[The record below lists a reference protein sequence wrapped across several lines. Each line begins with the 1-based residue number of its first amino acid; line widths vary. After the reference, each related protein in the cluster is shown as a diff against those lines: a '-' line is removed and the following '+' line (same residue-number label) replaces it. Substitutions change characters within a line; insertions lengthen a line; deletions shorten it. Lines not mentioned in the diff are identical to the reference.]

1 MLGTVVSE
9 GKTIV
14 TAELLSPLLLPLLP
28 LNVLDAL
35 KPGSI
40 AEAETNGQFSSA
52 TYLLQLMSQY
62 WGESGPSQ
70 WFWDRLKESLEKYYH
85 DITPSQSDLEKET
98 PENLMDP
105 PKLTEDYNF
114 VIFGYGGH
122 EGDDTWLHYKVNRM
136 PHNNDCWVMEWSIIY
151 YVGGKSYR
159 ETQYAV
165 LLPGRTISILY
176 QGDSH
181 TFKFKI
187 PKNEQGGIIGSYS
200 VTYYCFQ
207 KNANNNI

>member
-14 TAELLSPLLLPLLP
+14 TAELLSPLLLPLMP
-28 LNVLDAL
+28 LNVLNTL
-35 KPGSI
+35 KPGFINES
-40 AEAETNGQFSSA
+40 EQNEQFNSA
-52 TYLLQLMSQY
+52 TYLLKLMSQY

-122 EGDDTWLHYKVNRM
+122 EEMILG
-136 PHNNDCWVMEWSIIY
+136 SIIKSIECLTTMI
-151 YVGGKSYR
+151 VGLWNGLLFTMLGANRIGK
-159 ETQYAV
+159 
-165 LLPGRTISILY
+165 LNMLFCY
-176 QGDSH
+176 QGELS
-181 TFKFKI
+181 
-187 PKNEQGGIIGSYS
+187 P
-200 VTYYCFQ
+200 YCI
-207 KNANNNI
+207 KAIVIHLNLKYLKMNKEE